1 MKLEVDE
8 DMLDGIIVA
17 SLTESISMIEKD
29 IKRIKKIKNRK
40 EYEERT
46 LEDNLVHLDALK
58 RTRYYYGGS
67 KYFYE
72 T

>member
-1 MKLEVDE
+1 MKLEVQE

-17 SLTESISMIEKD
+17 SLTESINMIEKD

-40 EYEERT
+40 EYEERS

-58 RTRYYYGGS
+58 RTRYYYGGV
-67 KYFYE
+67 KYAYN
-72 T
+72 